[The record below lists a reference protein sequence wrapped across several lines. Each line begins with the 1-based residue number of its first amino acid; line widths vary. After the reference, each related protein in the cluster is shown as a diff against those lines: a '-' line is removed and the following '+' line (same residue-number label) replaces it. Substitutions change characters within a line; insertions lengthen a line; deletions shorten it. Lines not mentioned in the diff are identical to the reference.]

1 MILDT
6 KCLKVADKM
15 LVKGNLFLLISLV
28 DPGVGS
34 WRPVAD
40 VLIIEPETNLMVS
53 RLHCI

>member
-34 WRPVAD
+34 WSPVAD
-40 VLIIEPETNLMVS
+40 VLIIEPETNLMVG